1 MYIGV
6 AYKVMKIGK
15 YIVVPNTIQLLA
27 CYFSLDFNLLF
38 KANNNLSCFNTLSYI
53 KPFKPPDFLG
63 LSTVMY
69 TSGISKHLLSWIEE
83 ESS

>member
-15 YIVVPNTIQLLA
+15 YIVALNTFQLFA
-27 CYFSLDFNLLF
+27 CYLSLAFNLLF
-38 KANNNLSCFNTLSYI
+38 KANNSLSCFNTLSYI
-53 KPFKPPDFLG
+53 KPFKPPDFLE
-63 LSTVMY
+63 LSTVMH